1 MIFDIGRIVIKT
13 KGRDANKPAV
23 VIDVLDNN
31 YVLIDGFTRKR
42 KCSIAHLEPLDKTI
56 KIKKNEKT
64 ETIKELL
71 KKEGFKIKEKK
82 VKRSPRK
89 PKEEVKKSKKET
101 KEKPKK

>member
-1 MIFDIGRIVIKT
+1 MIFDIGRVIIKT

-23 VIDVLDNN
+23 VVDVLDNK
-31 YVLIDGFTRKR
+31 YVLIDGFKRKR
-42 KCSIAHLEPLDKTI
+42 KCNITHLEPLDKTI

-71 KKEGFKIKEKK
+71 KKEGFNVKEKK

-89 PKEEVKKSKKET
+89 PKEKPETKKSKK
-101 KEKPKK
+101 K